1 GHPFSEQS
9 GHHPGPTDPPET
21 RHDQDLRICTLNGRT
36 IASEGPIDTLE
47 HSFEDIRYDIVCL
60 QETKSTS
67 LVERTLS
74 NGARLILGPKVAGK
88 NVGGVGFLVHPRLV
102 SSILSFSIHSP
113 RLAVIRL
120 RIGRSSISLLSV
132 YAPTSAAKLEEREA
146 FFEEVSTLYDS
157 EKKRFYRV
165 IAGDFN
171 LRVGPKRDGDF
182 RTGPF
187 HSDNNG
193 DPEDLLRDLLSR
205 TRTFHANS
213 LDSVKKDIKEHRLR
227 VLLQAAEEK
236 KSIKKAKLSLCKS
249 RTPMEAV
256 LDRGGVPVTS
266 RAGIE
271 CPGPGISLHG
281 HPLEETDA
289 YIYLGRELRSDGRIH
304 TELIRRK
311 RAAWAAYASIR
322 EVISQLQDARLRA
335 SLFDSHVLSALC
347 YAAETWP
354 LSKTVLSFIQTTH
367 RALERSLIGT
377 NLHSLHQQ
385 RRSSSD
391 VRRLSLLA
399 DPIRYIQRAKHRQ
412 AGHVLRRNDD
422 RWSTRVTHW
431 FPLPI
436 SLDHQEDL

>member
-1 GHPFSEQS
+1 
-9 GHHPGPTDPPET
+9 
-21 RHDQDLRICTLNGRT
+21 
-36 IASEGPIDTLE
+36 
-47 HSFEDIRYDIVCL
+47 
-60 QETKSTS
+60 
-67 LVERTLS
+67 
-74 NGARLILGPKVAGK
+74 
-88 NVGGVGFLVHPRLV
+88 
-102 SSILSFSIHSP
+102 
-113 RLAVIRL
+113 
-120 RIGRSSISLLSV
+120 
-132 YAPTSAAKLEEREA
+132 
-146 FFEEVSTLYDS
+146 
-157 EKKRFYRV
+157 
-165 IAGDFN
+165 
-171 LRVGPKRDGDF
+171 
-182 RTGPF
+182 
-187 HSDNNG
+187 
-193 DPEDLLRDLLSR
+193 
-205 TRTFHANS
+205 
-213 LDSVKKDIKEHRLR
+213 
-227 VLLQAAEEK
+227 
-236 KSIKKAKLSLCKS
+236 
-249 RTPMEAV
+249 MEAV

-271 CPGPGISLHG
+271 VRLKEFYTDLFRSETPVPRCPTPPSEDPLPILPSELMRNEWCPGPGISLHG

-399 DPIRYIQRAKHRQ
+399 DPIRYI
-412 AGHVLRRNDD
+412 
-422 RWSTRVTHW
+422 
-431 FPLPI
+431 
-436 SLDHQEDL
+436 